1 MHMRER
7 IKAVFSGRKGTFF
20 EKMFVRACVYEKKVV
35 PLHDLCAQ
43 VYSLRVSE
51 APPKRNY

>member
-1 MHMRER
+1 MHIRER

-35 PLHDLCAQ
+35 PLHNLCAQ